1 MRGQQFSSQQPA
13 VDDEANQ
20 VQSQNDSIIRRQ
32 PQPQF
37 VPSVPIPHSHQQ
49 IQQQR
54 TAEDDNHLWSQSQPN
69 TIFVGQQFRRGP
81 ISSSYSQQNI
91 IDNPSV
97 ENYDELQRAHSST
110 SSGIHRS
117 QPLCIQSEQLQQVF
131 TCNLLFIRLNMIDGL
146 SIVVRHQPSKRA
158 RKLDVFDF

>member
-32 PQPQF
+32 PQPHF
-37 VPSVPIPHSHQQ
+37 VPPVPIPHSRQQ

-54 TAEDDNHLWSQSQPN
+54 TAEDDNHLWGQSQPN
-69 TIFVGQQFRRGP
+69 TMFVDQQFRRGP
-81 ISSSYSQQNI
+81 ISSSYSRQNI

-97 ENYDELQRAHSST
+97 ENYDALQRAHSST

-117 QPLCIQSEQLQQVF
+117 QPLCIQSDQLQQVF
-131 TCNLLFIRLNMIDGL
+131 TYNYLF
-146 SIVVRHQPSKRA
+146 A
-158 RKLDVFDF
+158 